1 MYIRYEDPYQLK
13 KYLAALN
20 DYHVCPIG
28 LIRGERENTMK
39 SIDEIKNYDELV
51 DEIAETMY
59 QHDKECTRVD
69 EAIWIDLNEKG
80 IASVVVTSADTWKL
94 GSAEF
99 LGIMKGTYEDEL
111 SQLISIAGMS
121 IADFADAFDM
131 AESDLILYA
140 SEYNGTDIED
150 TDIDQVEDYIRSV
163 PELMGKVEEAFL
175 DWLEISDY
183 ETIAEEYLNNL
194 ERTLQYR

>member
-1 MYIRYEDPYQLK
+1 
-13 KYLAALN
+13 
-20 DYHVCPIG
+20 
-28 LIRGERENTMK
+28 MK
-39 SIDEIKNYDELV
+39 SIDEIMNYDELV
-51 DEIAETMY
+51 DEVAETMLE
-59 QHDKECTRVD
+59 HDKECIRVD
-69 EAIWIDLNEKG
+69 EAMWIDLNEKG

-94 GSAEF
+94 GDAEF

-131 AESDLILYA
+131 SESDLILYA
-140 SEYNGTDIED
+140 SEYTGTDVED

-163 PELMGKVEEAFL
+163 PELMGKVEEVFI
-175 DWLEISDY
+175 DWLEDLDY
-183 ETIAEEYLNNL
+183 KTIAEEYLRNL